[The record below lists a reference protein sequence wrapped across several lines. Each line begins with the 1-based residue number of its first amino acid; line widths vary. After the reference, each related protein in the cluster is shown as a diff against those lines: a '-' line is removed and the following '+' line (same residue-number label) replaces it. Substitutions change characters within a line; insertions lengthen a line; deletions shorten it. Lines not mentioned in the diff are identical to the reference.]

1 MFPLTTY
8 FAFLQDFSTGKTFC
22 FFTFNMFQIL
32 LITFPQGFHVTLYC
46 LVFQTLSTVVI
57 VLLFQCICCQD
68 LTFFFIFFISRM
80 ALRFSLVS
88 LFSHLL
94 SQLLS
99 SPYYNSLIA
108 LICFLF
114 FKIQLH
120 VLSNWSSKN
129 VIFFLWLLMSF
140 PSWMIFRVG
149 HDLGSL

>member
-68 LTFFFIFFISRM
+68 LTFFFIFFYFKNGSQVFFSIFIFPFVILATFFSILQQSHCFDLLFVFQNPVACFKQLVFKKCYFLPMAFNEFPLLDDFQSR
-80 ALRFSLVS
+80 S
-88 LFSHLL
+88 
-94 SQLLS
+94 
-99 SPYYNSLIA
+99 
-108 LICFLF
+108 
-114 FKIQLH
+114 
-120 VLSNWSSKN
+120 
-129 VIFFLWLLMSF
+129 
-140 PSWMIFRVG
+140 
-149 HDLGSL
+149 